1 MRTLALDLG
10 SRRIGVAVSDSG
22 GIMATPYSVIERS
35 GDPVADRARVAAAVA
50 EVDAGRVVV
59 GLPLSMDG
67 TVGPAAEAAVAEAA
81 ALRELLDVPVDLQDE
96 RLTSVSANRSLVA
109 AGVTGRRRS
118 RAARRAG
125 AVDSTAAAIVLQSWL
140 DANR

>member
-35 GDPVADRARVAAAVA
+35 GDPGADRARVAAVVA
-50 EVDAGRVVV
+50 EVGAGRVVV

-67 TVGPAAEAAVAEAA
+67 TVGPAAEAALAEAA
-81 ALRELLDVPVDLQDE
+81 ALRELLGVPVDLQDE

-118 RAARRAG
+118 RVARRAG

-140 DANR
+140 DTHR